1 MTTAASSRRT
11 RRFSPWWG
19 LLLIPV
25 IGVGLVM
32 GGVIKPPARPGAAT
46 AKLETV
52 EVLQSTFRVGV
63 SGSGTLNAVT
73 TLDVKPKISGTI
85 TKLPSEGQRVTKG
98 ELIARL
104 DDSSF
109 LRNVENAQFALA
121 KTKAQLEST
130 RSGQVNNR
138 ANQQQTI
145 SSARTQFLNAQT
157 EVASAQTNL
166 LNARNLFN
174 VGGGTAQ
181 SVTDAERALSKAN
194 ANLESARVAYQTAQ
208 NAVNIK
214 ADSDGQDLRNLQLA
228 VDQASISLKNAQVDL
243 GNTKIYAPFNGIVS
257 SVPGQV
263 GAPASSAAQM
273 LTLIND
279 ARVEFPVQVDESEIS
294 KVKLG
299 QKAEVTLDALAGQ
312 TFSGKVTRI
321 SPKATVVSN
330 IAVFYVT
337 VTLENK
343 DRALRP
349 GMTAEAEII
358 SREYPN
364 ALQLP
369 KRAIQTVSER
379 TYVKVLASDGKT
391 EELLRVKTGPDDGA
405 NIVIS
410 QGLQPGQTVLL
421 PPRPVKAPA
430 SNGPL
435 P

>member
-1 MTTAASSRRT
+1 MTATKPKT
-11 RRFSPWWG
+11 LRFNPWWG
-19 LLLIPV
+19 AGVATMIVAGLL
-25 IGVGLVM
+25 GTGT
-32 GGVIKPPARPGAAT
+32 IKLPARPNAAST
-46 AKLETV
+46 TKLETV
-52 EVLQSTFRVGV
+52 DVSQGTFRVGV

-73 TLDVKPKISGTI
+73 TLDLKPKISGTI
-85 TKLPSEGQRVTKG
+85 TQLPSEGKRVFRG

-109 LRNVENAQFALA
+109 VRNVENAQFALA

-145 SSARTQFLNAQT
+145 SSARTQFQNAQT

-166 LNARNLFN
+166 QNARNLFN

-181 SVTDAERALSKAN
+181 SVQDAERALSKTS
-194 ANLESARVAYQTAQ
+194 ANLESARVAYATAQ
-208 NAVNIK
+208 NAVGIK
-214 ADSDGQDLRNLQLA
+214 ADSDEQDLRNLQLV

-243 GNTKIYAPFNGIVS
+243 GNTKIFAPFNGIVS

-263 GAPASSAAQM
+263 GAPASNAAPM

-294 KVKLG
+294 KVQLG
-299 QKAEVTLDALAGQ
+299 QKAEVTLDALAGK
-312 TFSGKVTRI
+312 TFTGKVTRV

-337 VTLENK
+337 VTLENQN
-343 DRALRP
+343 RALRP

-364 ALQLP
+364 ALQIP

-379 TYVKVLASDGKT
+379 TYVKVLGADGKT
-391 EELLRVKTGPDDGA
+391 EETVRIKTGPDDGA
-405 NIVIS
+405 NIVIAE
-410 QGLQPGQTVLL
+410 GLQPGQTVVL
-421 PPRPVKAPA
+421 PPRPVKTPA

>member
-1 MTTAASSRRT
+1 MTATKPKT
-11 RRFSPWWG
+11 KRFNPWWG
-19 LLLIPV
+19 V
-25 IGVGLVM
+25 
-32 GGVIKPPARPGAAT
+32 GAAALIVAGLLSTGTIKLPLPSSAIT

-52 EVLQSTFRVGV
+52 QVTQGMFRVGV

-73 TLDVKPKISGTI
+73 TLDLKPKVSGTI
-85 TKLPSEGQRVTKG
+85 TQLPSEGKRVNKG

-109 LRNVENAQFALA
+109 VRNVENAQLALSKA
-121 KTKAQLEST
+121 KAQLEST

-145 SSARTQFLNAQT
+145 SSAKSQFQNAQT
-157 EVASAQTNL
+157 EVASSQTSL
-166 LNARNLFN
+166 QNARNLFN

-181 SVTDAERALSKAN
+181 SVQDAERSLSKTN
-194 ANLESARVAYQTAQ
+194 ANLESARVAYATAQ
-208 NAVNIK
+208 NAVGIK

-228 VDQASISLKNAQVDL
+228 VDQASIGLKNAQVDL
-243 GNTKIYAPFNGIVS
+243 GNTKIFAPFNGIVS

-263 GAPASSAAQM
+263 GAPASNAAPM

-294 KVKLG
+294 KVQLG
-299 QKAEVTLDALAGQ
+299 QKAEVTLDALAGK
-312 TFSGKVTRI
+312 TFTGKVTRV

-337 VTLENK
+337 VALENK

-364 ALQLP
+364 ALQIP
-369 KRAIQTVSER
+369 KRAVIELGGKR
-379 TYVKVLASDGKT
+379 YVNTPSADGKT
-391 EELLRVKTGPDDGA
+391 PDKLEVKTGPDDGA
-405 NIVIS
+405 NVVVS
-410 QGLQPGQTVLL
+410 SGLQSGQTVVL
-421 PPRPVKAPA
+421 PPRPIKTPA

>member
-1 MTTAASSRRT
+1 MTATKPKT
-11 RRFSPWWG
+11 LRFNPWWG
-19 LLLIPV
+19 VGAATVIVAGLL
-25 IGVGLVM
+25 GT
-32 GGVIKPPARPGAAT
+32 GVIKLPTQPNAAST

-52 EVLQSTFRVGV
+52 EVSQSTFRVGV

-73 TLDVKPKISGTI
+73 TLDLKPKISGTI
-85 TKLPSEGQRVTKG
+85 TQLPSEGKRVTKG
-98 ELIARL
+98 ELVARL

-109 LRNVENAQFALA
+109 VRNVKNAQFALA

-145 SSARTQFLNAQT
+145 SSAKSQFQNAQT

-166 LNARNLFN
+166 QNARNLLN

-181 SVTDAERALSKAN
+181 SVQDAERSLSKTN
-194 ANLESARVAYQTAQ
+194 ANLESARVAYATAQ
-208 NAVNIK
+208 NAVGIK

-243 GNTKIYAPFNGIVS
+243 GNTKIFAPFNGIVS

-263 GAPASSAAQM
+263 GAPASNAAPM

-294 KVKLG
+294 KVQLG
-299 QKAEVTLDALAGQ
+299 QKAEVTLDALAGK
-312 TFSGKVTRI
+312 TFTGKVTRV

-364 ALQLP
+364 ALQVP

-379 TYVKVLASDGKT
+379 LYVSVLGADEKT
-391 EELLRVKTGPDDGA
+391 QENVRVKTGPDDGA

-410 QGLQPGQTVLL
+410 EGLQPGQTVVL
-421 PPRPVKAPA
+421 PPRPVKTPV

>member
-1 MTTAASSRRT
+1 
-11 RRFSPWWG
+11 
-19 LLLIPV
+19 
-25 IGVGLVM
+25 
-32 GGVIKPPARPGAAT
+32 
-46 AKLETV
+46 
-52 EVLQSTFRVGV
+52 
-63 SGSGTLNAVT
+63 
-73 TLDVKPKISGTI
+73 
-85 TKLPSEGQRVTKG
+85 
-98 ELIARL
+98 
-104 DDSSF
+104 
-109 LRNVENAQFALA
+109 
-121 KTKAQLEST
+121 
-130 RSGQVNNR
+130 VNNR

-145 SSARTQFLNAQT
+145 SSAKSQFQNAQT

-166 LNARNLFN
+166 QNARNLFN
-174 VGGGTAQ
+174 VGGGTEQ
-181 SVTDAERALSKAN
+181 SVQDAERSLSKAN
-194 ANLESARVAYQTAQ
+194 ANLESARVAYSTAQ
-208 NAVNIK
+208 NAVGIK
-214 ADSDGQDLRNLQLA
+214 ADSDGQDLHNLQLA

-243 GNTKIYAPFNGIVS
+243 GNTKIFAPFNGIVS

-263 GAPASSAAQM
+263 GAPASNAAPM

-294 KVKLG
+294 KVQLG
-299 QKAEVTLDALAGQ
+299 QKAEVMLDALAGKVF
-312 TFSGKVTRI
+312 TGKVTRV

-364 ALQLP
+364 ALQVP

-379 TYVKVLASDGKT
+379 TYVKVLGADGKT
-391 EELLRVKTGPDDGA
+391 EETVRVKTGPDDGA
-405 NIVIS
+405 NIIIS
-410 QGLQPGQTVLL
+410 EGLQTGQTVVL